1 MEEQNHNGAQN
12 FEPIPGLDVQTR
24 VFVRKMGAGYTEIT
38 GVKSFER
45 SDDDVSGGEITVVMA
60 EGQDAALKSL
70 LLNANDKYVD
80 VKIEFSIGMVMT
92 FSGYVE
98 DISSDTICFAVA
110 TPITTDVMDISDSA
124 LH

>member
-1 MEEQNHNGAQN
+1 MKEQNHNGAQN
-12 FEPIPGLDVQTR
+12 FEPIPDLDVQTR
-24 VFVRKMGAGYTEIT
+24 VFVRKMGAEYTEIT

-60 EGQDAALKSL
+60 EGQDAALRSL

-110 TPITTDVMDISDSA
+110 TPITTDVMDIGDSV